1 VGTRPLLVRR
11 AHHGLVGVAP
21 RPGRADQRRDRQGR
35 PDPLGLRSPGDGP
48 DGPDRHDAENL
59 CRELGICDD
68 IRFIGKQEQIEEILA
83 VSDLFILPSEYES
96 FGLAALEAM
105 AAGVPLI
112 SSNAG
117 GLPEININGKT
128 GFMSPVG
135 DVASMSR
142 NAIAILEN
150 DEVLKTFKQN
160 ALEQSKRF
168 DIQHIVP
175 VYEDLYNRFLMKTL
189 PVKKFSQEKI

>member
-1 VGTRPLLVRR
+1 VKIFAEINRQIPSKLLFV
-11 AHHGLVGVAP
+11 
-21 RPGRADQRRDRQGR
+21 
-35 PDPLGLRSPGDGP
+35 GDGP
-48 DGPDRHDAENL
+48 DRFDAENL
-59 CRELGICDD
+59 SRELGIIED

-112 SSNAG
+112 SSDAG

-142 NAIAILEN
+142 QAITILEN
-150 DEVLKTFKQN
+150 DDVLKTFKVN
-160 ALEQSKRF
+160 AYEQAKKF
-168 DIQHIVP
+168 DINNIVP
-175 VYEDLYNRFLMKTL
+175 IYERLYDRFL
-189 PVKKFSQEKI
+189 VKSHPAKKLSQEKI

>member
-1 VGTRPLLVRR
+1 M
-11 AHHGLVGVAP
+11 
-21 RPGRADQRRDRQGR
+21 
-35 PDPLGLRSPGDGP
+35 GDGP
-48 DGPDRHDAENL
+48 ERPPAENL
-59 CRELGICDD
+59 ARELNICDD
-68 IRFIGKQEQIEEILA
+68 IRFVGKQEQIEEILA

-112 SSNAG
+112 SSDAG

-142 NAIAILEN
+142 NAIALLTD
-150 DEVLKTFKQN
+150 DEMLQTFKKNSSEN
-160 ALEQSKRF
+160 AQKF
-168 DIQHIVP
+168 DIHEIVP
-175 VYEDLYNRFLMKTL
+175 KYERLYNRFLGT
-189 PVKKFSQEKI
+189 PAEKKYINA